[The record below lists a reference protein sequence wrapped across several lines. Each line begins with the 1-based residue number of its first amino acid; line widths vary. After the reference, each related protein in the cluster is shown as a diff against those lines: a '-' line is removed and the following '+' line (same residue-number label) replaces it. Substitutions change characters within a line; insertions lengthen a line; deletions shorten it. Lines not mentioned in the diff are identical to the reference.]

1 MSLNSLPSKLRL
13 SILCRAEIDAKEIPV
28 RILFFAQLKDATG
41 CASTEIKP
49 AMPLSVEQLWAE
61 LLKAFPKLTTHRA
74 SVRLARNQEY
84 ATPDTQ
90 FSNDDEVALIPPVSG
105 G

>member
-1 MSLNSLPSKLRL
+1 M
-13 SILCRAEIDAKEIPV
+13 

-41 CASTEIKP
+41 CDSAELKAASALNTE
-49 AMPLSVEQLWAE
+49 QFWAE
-61 LLKAFPKLTTHRA
+61 LLKQFPKLAAHRK

-84 ATPDTQ
+84 ARPDVR
-90 FSNDDEVALIPPVSG
+90 FMDGDEVALIPPVSG